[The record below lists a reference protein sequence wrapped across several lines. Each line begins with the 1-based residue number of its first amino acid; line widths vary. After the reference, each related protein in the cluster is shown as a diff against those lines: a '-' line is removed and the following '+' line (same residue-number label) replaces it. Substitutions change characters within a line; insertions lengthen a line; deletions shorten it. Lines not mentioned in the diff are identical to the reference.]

1 MRVWGTWRNRGS
13 VGNSRRRFRIIIV
26 PLILAGSLAPRPPEA
41 HAQASQTA
49 AAAGLEL
56 CLVPDSIGDQ
66 LRRITRR
73 VGGEIGVAAIHL
85 ESGARIS
92 YNGDRRFPM
101 ASVSK
106 VPMAVE
112 FLRRVDEGE
121 IDLYE
126 DLVIPVT
133 DFRAGHSPLASWSG
147 GKPEQA
153 TVDSLFRLMIEVS
166 DNTATDVVLRM
177 AGGPGEV
184 TRRLREL
191 GVDEVDVD
199 RSEARTFADLSG
211 IPDSVPESQLYRYR
225 YFRTRDALPAEHRQQ
240 ARLQFGDD
248 PRDTATPDGMA
259 ELLALIHAGEG
270 LSPESREYLLNSM
283 LASRSGPRRI
293 KGLLPRGTPV
303 AHKTGTIAA
312 AINDV
317 GIITLPDGAGHVAIA
332 VFVYTFN
339 RTEWRRERTIAEV
352 SRLVYDYF
360 STAADPWEF
369 GPVPIACG
377 GEDPPEEMWEP
388 DLTLGGEDP
397 AL

>member
-1 MRVWGTWRNRGS
+1 MKVWGSGETWHTAG
-13 VGNSRRRFRIIIV
+13 GPDRRFLSVIV
-26 PLILAGSLAPRPPEA
+26 LLTLAGSLTTQPPDA
-41 HAQASQTA
+41 NAQQSRTAS
-49 AAAGLEL
+49 AGGLDL

-73 VGGEIGVAAIHL
+73 VGGEIGVSAIHL
-85 ESGARIS
+85 ETGARIS

-121 IDLYE
+121 IDLRE

-133 DFRAGHSPLASWSG
+133 DFRPGYSPLASWSG

-177 AGGPGEV
+177 AGGPSEV

-191 GVDEVDVD
+191 GIYEVDVD

-211 IPDSVPESQLYRYR
+211 IPDSVPETQLYRYR

-240 ARLQFGDD
+240 ARLRFGDD
-248 PRDTATPDGMA
+248 LRDTSTPDGMA
-259 ELLALIHAGEG
+259 ELLSLIQTGEG
-270 LSPESREYLLNSM
+270 LSPESRDYLLNSM

-303 AHKTGTIAA
+303 AHKTGTIAG

-317 GIITLPDGAGHVAIA
+317 GIITLPDGGGHVAIA
-332 VFVYTFN
+332 VFVYTFY
-339 RTEWRRERTIAEV
+339 RTDWRRERTIAEV

-360 STAADPWEF
+360 STALDPLEF
-369 GPVPIACG
+369 GPVPFACG
-377 GEDPPEEMWEP
+377 EAPSPAETWQP

-397 AL
+397 AM